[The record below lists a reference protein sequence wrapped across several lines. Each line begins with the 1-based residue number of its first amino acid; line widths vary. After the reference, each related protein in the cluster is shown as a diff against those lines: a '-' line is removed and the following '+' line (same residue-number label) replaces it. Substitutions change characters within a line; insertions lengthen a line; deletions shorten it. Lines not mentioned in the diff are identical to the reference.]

1 MRNGIGP
8 RIGEFGAPFDARV
21 TAREEGTPCYSGSRA
36 PFKAV
41 CETALQD
48 AGAAIPFLR
57 IMEVF
62 RWIDTPQ
69 SPANLEEPPVLGSL
83 KIFIHLCRNLLT
95 DPKDDNLHPLL
106 RNGKAVWAWRNG
118 CSAAR
123 NNAATP
129 IYDVLQQHE
138 ASPVSLLAKQAAE
151 PHRRGRLCG
160 P

>member
-8 RIGEFGAPFDARV
+8 RIGEFGATFDARV

-83 KIFIHLCRNLLT
+83 KIFIHFCRNLLT
-95 DPKDDNLHPLL
+95 DPKDVQVALHPETIKRIVALGGTVSFTCY
-106 RNGKAVWAWRNG
+106 RDGNSEHDGAANG
-118 CSAAR
+118 SQ
-123 NNAATP
+123 P
-129 IYDVLQQHE
+129 IR
-138 ASPVSLLAKQAAE
+138 S
-151 PHRRGRLCG
+151 
-160 P
+160 